1 MTTDTATPRRT
12 ISRRAWIVYCAVCLI
27 FGTTFLAMKI
37 GSNAGMPPFLA
48 AGIRF
53 TAAGVSLVGLRG
65 GIFRRAGR
73 ADRPDGAFLRRTAL
87 LGFLIIGVTF
97 AATYWAGERIS
108 SGLLAQIQ
116 TVGPIMV
123 AVFSSVF
130 LRSRLTIYHVSG
142 LAAGFAGSV
151 FLIGAA
157 GGEGASAFA
166 GAAAGFGGS
175 LAYGLGTI
183 WYRHAFGRGPGAVKT
198 DIFRINGFS
207 LLFGGLFLLIT
218 AFFTGQTAL
227 PFSPAA
233 MGSLVYLIAAGSII
247 GHSMYLWL
255 IADTS
260 PLFASTWLFISPVIA
275 TFAGVLVLGE
285 RPTVSNLIGA
295 AAVLAGVYLVQR
307 GERE

>member
-1 MTTDTATPRRT
+1 MTTDTTFPKRT

-53 TAAGVSLVGLRG
+53 TAAGVLLVGLRG

-73 ADRPDGAFLRRTAL
+73 AGRADRPDGVFLRRTAL

-183 WYRHAFGRGPGAVKT
+183 WYRHAFGGGPGAART

-218 AFFTGQTAL
+218 AFFT
-227 PFSPAA
+227 
-233 MGSLVYLIAAGSII
+233 

-285 RPTVSNLIGA
+285 RPTVSNFIGA

-307 GERE
+307 GERG